1 MKNKSYKIDFEIYIV
16 FIIVISISVFNAI
29 YSTIN
34 ISRNQDATSRIMVV
48 DVPSLQSLENMN
60 LLITKSKMYSTN
72 WVYLQSNKE
81 DKGKLRMIHEVEY
94 PTLKGE
100 ISNLMSNWKDK
111 EEIDSMK
118 YVFAEFEKCMVAQ
131 SELMRTL
138 INFDDYED
146 AAKKFQAE
154 GIIENQILPQTT
166 NIISQLNRLIQKKKS
181 NADLMHTEML
191 SSSRTL
197 MWSVLGIAILIVV
210 VILIAAFYMSNHI
223 IVPTMKL
230 KNIIVQMARGE
241 IPEVKLM
248 QRNNAVGQMTEAVS
262 TLAGSL
268 KKTTHFAHAIG
279 DGNLATD
286 YQPLSENDELG
297 NALIQTQA
305 NRRSADEDNRQ
316 RNWVSSR

>member
-166 NIISQLNRLIQKKKS
+166 NIISQLNRLIQKKK
-181 NADLMHTEML
+181 
-191 SSSRTL
+191 
-197 MWSVLGIAILIVV
+197 
-210 VILIAAFYMSNHI
+210 
-223 IVPTMKL
+223 
-230 KNIIVQMARGE
+230 
-241 IPEVKLM
+241 
-248 QRNNAVGQMTEAVS
+248 
-262 TLAGSL
+262 
-268 KKTTHFAHAIG
+268 
-279 DGNLATD
+279 
-286 YQPLSENDELG
+286 
-297 NALIQTQA
+297 
-305 NRRSADEDNRQ
+305 
-316 RNWVSSR
+316 